1 MALNNYMKISVS
13 SEIFDK
19 VESLHSNFVL
29 VENLQFKTAKN
40 DELYLGLSEL
50 FSMLR
55 GHKSIDSHEKITKYE
70 EVLKSMN
77 LTHAEVST
85 RNMVELIVKKKKD
98 LILKHPIIDAYNL
111 FSLQKLVPIGA
122 YDLDRISGDLVLRDS
137 TKGDTFQKLGDVKKV
152 EVDNSVVFSDSS
164 EVLCNNWVHKQSDNQ
179 KIRSGSKYILFR
191 IESLEE
197 SDQNTLLLKD
207 FQDFIKNFF
216 DFDQIQALT
225 LTKSSPEGVLNL
237 SKEALDRQARFKDYT
252 ALLTRGVSDVIVRDE
267 LLQRLIDGE
276 KLKIKH
282 GVDPTTTDLHLGYAV
297 NYEKMRAFQERG
309 HTIQFLIGSFTG
321 RFGDP
326 SDKLETRNMRDKAE
340 VMQMAKAY
348 IEQISKILD
357 KDKLQVLYNGDWY
370 DKMSAEDL
378 LRLMSKTSVA
388 RMLERDMFQKRI
400 KEGKGIGLHEI
411 VYPLLQ
417 GYDSVEMES
426 DLTIIGTDQTFNEL
440 QARPLQEEAGQ
451 KPQHVMAMNLLIGT
465 CGKEKMSQSLGNYI
479 SLSDS
484 ARDKFGKLM
493 SIPDHMI
500 EVYATSVSRY
510 TQVELDQLKL
520 DLASNKNPR
529 DLKKAL
535 AVHIVSNYDGEDAA
549 IDAAEHFESV
559 FQKGNVPDD
568 IKKFPATSSQTII
581 EILQL
586 ANLVSSSSE
595 ARRLIEQGAVKLD
608 DERIESIDHTFD
620 APLDGVL
627 KVGKRKF
634 IQLIVE

>member
-40 DELYLGLSEL
+40 DELYIGLSEL

-216 DFDQIQALT
+216 DFDQIQTLT

-237 SKEALDRQARFKDYT
+237 SKEALDRQARFRDYT
-252 ALLTRGVSDVIVRDE
+252 ALLTRGVSEVIVRDE

-326 SDKLETRNMRDKAE
+326 SDKLETRNMRDKSE
-340 VMQMAKAY
+340 VMQMANAY
-348 IEQISKILD
+348 IDQISKILD

-417 GYDSVEMES
+417 GYDSVEMQS

-451 KPQHVMAMNLLIGT
+451 KPQHVIAMNLLIGT

-510 TQVELDQLKL
+510 TQDELDQLRL

-535 AVHIVSNYDGEDAA
+535 AMHIVSNYDGEDAA
-549 IDAAEHFESV
+549 VDAAGHFESV

-568 IKKFPATSSQTII
+568 IKKFPATRSQTII

-595 ARRLIEQGAVKLD
+595 ARRLISQGAVKFD
-608 DERIESIDHTFD
+608 DIKIESIDHTFN
-620 APLDGVL
+620 APLEGVL

>member
-1 MALNNYMKISVS
+1 MKISVS

-19 VESLHSNFVL
+19 VNSLHSNFVL

-40 DELYLGLSEL
+40 DELYSGLSEL

-98 LILKHPIIDAYNL
+98 LILNHPIIDAYNL

-137 TKGDTFQKLGDVKKV
+137 AKGDTFQKLGADKKV
-152 EVDNSVVFSDSS
+152 EVDSSVVFSDSS

-179 KIRSGSKYILFR
+179 KIRSGSKYVLFR

-252 ALLTRGVSDVIVRDE
+252 ALLKRGVSDVIVRDE

-357 KDKLQVLYNGDWY
+357 KDKLEVLYNGDWY

-451 KPQHVMAMNLLIGT
+451 KPQHVIAMNLLIGT

-510 TQVELDQLKL
+510 TQDELDQLRL
-520 DLASNKNPR
+520 DLASNINPR

-535 AVHIVSNYDGEDAA
+535 AMHIVSNYDGEDAA
-549 IDAAEHFESV
+549 IDAANNFESV

-595 ARRLIEQGAVKLD
+595 ARRLISQGAVKFD
-608 DERIESIDHTFD
+608 DKKIDSIDYTFD

>member
-1 MALNNYMKISVS
+1 VALNNYMKISVS

-19 VESLHSNFVL
+19 VNSLHSNFVL

-40 DELYLGLSEL
+40 DELYIGLSEL

-122 YDLDRISGDLVLRDS
+122 YDLDRITGDLILRDS
-137 TKGDTFQKLGDVKKV
+137 AKGDTFQKLGDSKKV

-216 DFDQIQALT
+216 DFDQIQTLT
-225 LTKSSPEGVLNL
+225 LTKFSPEGVLNL

-357 KDKLQVLYNGDWY
+357 KDKLEVLYNGDWY

-417 GYDSVEMES
+417 GYDSVEMQS

-451 KPQHVMAMNLLIGT
+451 KAQHVIAMNLLIGT

-510 TQVELDQLKL
+510 TQDELDQLRL
-520 DLASNKNPR
+520 DLSSNKNPR
-529 DLKKAL
+529 DLKKTL
-535 AVHIVSNYDGEDAA
+535 ATHIVSNYDGEDAA

-595 ARRLIEQGAVKLD
+595 ARRLISQGAVKFD
-608 DERIESIDHTFD
+608 DIKIESIDHTFD
-620 APLDGVL
+620 SPLDGVL
-627 KVGKRKF
+627 KVGKRKY

>member
-510 TQVELDQLKL
+510 TQVELDQLKI